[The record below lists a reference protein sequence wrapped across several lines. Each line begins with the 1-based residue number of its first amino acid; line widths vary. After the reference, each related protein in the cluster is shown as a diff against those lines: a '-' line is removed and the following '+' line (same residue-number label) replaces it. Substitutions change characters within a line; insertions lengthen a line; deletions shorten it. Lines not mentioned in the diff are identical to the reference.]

1 MKTRSILGLWLML
14 LVPMASV
21 HAATPVAN
29 GATGTENSS
38 SAWPADV
45 MQRADEVLRQN
56 PGASTAREERRRA
69 EQVLQILRG
78 HDVQLYRSSF
88 MVDLGN
94 TDSNADLYRAA
105 VGDVSA
111 AMRVARHYCGDGR
124 QPASDPR
131 RCIGWLQLATKLG
144 SGTAA
149 YELALHYRRQD
160 QPLVASNYEAQAV
173 SLGFSPPNSL
183 DNVRK

>member
-1 MKTRSILGLWLML
+1 MKTRSVLAVVVMVLA
-14 LVPMASV
+14 PMASV
-21 HAATPVAN
+21 HAATPAAN
-29 GATGTENSS
+29 GSQAPDAA

-45 MQRADEVLRQN
+45 MERADEVLRQN
-56 PGASTAREERRRA
+56 PGASAAREDRRRA
-69 EQVLQILRG
+69 ERVLQILRG

-94 TDSNADLYRAA
+94 ADSNADLRYAA
-105 VGDVSA
+105 LGDVSA
-111 AMRVARHYCGDGR
+111 AMRVARHYCGDSR

-183 DNVRK
+183 DNIRK